1 MEGGT
6 DVHQSLYRWTI
17 PLQTSR
23 LDPDPL
29 PGVGDAMFHKEPG
42 EPLRLVLA
50 HHEDGLP
57 QALDA
62 RPVDQ
67 PLVPV
72 PLRSRLRPYGHLA
85 AEDVLLH
92 QARLRRPP
100 ALHVV
105 GDDHPRRG
113 GHGLELLFRLHDLLY
128 SYSKDEPFGG
138 MGESVVSTDKGLYA
152 ATPLRVRESPWC
164 G

>member
-42 EPLRLVLA
+42 DPLHLVLTLLD
-50 HHEDGLP
+50 DGLP
-57 QALDA
+57 QAL
-62 RPVDQ
+62 
-67 PLVPV
+67 
-72 PLRSRLRPYGHLA
+72 
-85 AEDVLLH
+85 
-92 QARLRRPP
+92 LRRPP

-138 MGESVVSTDKGLYA
+138 MGESVVGTDKGLYA
-152 ATPLRVRESPWC
+152 ATSLRLRESPWC